1 MPSLGRRFW
10 HVGCSIGQQELSM
23 KTNPHFVRLI
33 SSVVGLSLGI
43 GVATAGAIL
52 GVAAL
57 LH

>member
-1 MPSLGRRFW
+1 
-10 HVGCSIGQQELSM
+10 M

-43 GVATAGAIL
+43 GMATAGAIL

-57 LH
+57 LQ

>member
-1 MPSLGRRFW
+1 
-10 HVGCSIGQQELSM
+10 M

-33 SSVVGLSLGI
+33 STVVGLSLGI